1 MEFIRT
7 IREKRQTAKQENLQK
22 EAEYAV
28 SLADFDDTIYIA
40 FRGTPMIAVEDN
52 WTPKDIIQKLAV
64 LRANYIKA
72 RQAARN
78 VAML

>member
-28 SLADFDDTIYIA
+28 SLADFDGTIYIA